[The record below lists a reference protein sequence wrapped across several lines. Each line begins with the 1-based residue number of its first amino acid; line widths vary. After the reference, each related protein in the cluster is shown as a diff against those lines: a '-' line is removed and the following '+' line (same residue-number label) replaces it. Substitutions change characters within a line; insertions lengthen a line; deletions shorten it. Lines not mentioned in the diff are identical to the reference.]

1 MVESLAMA
9 RQALQAGEME
19 VPLRTSNMTP
29 GEVVR
34 WVVKCLYMDE
44 ALPRGPLLQWFLQM
58 LVGTK
63 FGHKQLRQF
72 IESASGVYADPP
84 HSKRLNF
91 SALLEEDP
99 PGFVAFLNEE
109 DVAASLTQEVW
120 AEADKCLGRGGWPK
134 ADDASHKYYVV
145 ASWLQDTSAIFSD
158 MSFGRVLGI
167 VRCSAQKTDLLGH
180 RGGLLVPF
188 THSEECER
196 RNNAVTGQPTHVA
209 PEEAYVRTWDELRDC
224 LRILV
229 QEQRDGHLEVSQ
241 MKSLFRAHFHMELS
255 ETVFGHQCL
264 SKLLADPKLGEDFSF
279 DSAHGNRFVLKL
291 KNFAAMS
298 SGAVLE
304 NASSGTSAKLSP
316 AMRPVGAPV
325 PAFGTYAIGGNRQ
338 TRAI

>member
-145 ASWLQDTSAIFSD
+145 ASWLQDISNI
-158 MSFGRVLGI
+158 
-167 VRCSAQKTDLLGH
+167 Q
-180 RGGLLVPF
+180 
-188 THSEECER
+188 
-196 RNNAVTGQPTHVA
+196 
-209 PEEAYVRTWDELRDC
+209 
-224 LRILV
+224 
-229 QEQRDGHLEVSQ
+229 
-241 MKSLFRAHFHMELS
+241 
-255 ETVFGHQCL
+255 
-264 SKLLADPKLGEDFSF
+264 
-279 DSAHGNRFVLKL
+279 
-291 KNFAAMS
+291 
-298 SGAVLE
+298 
-304 NASSGTSAKLSP
+304 
-316 AMRPVGAPV
+316 
-325 PAFGTYAIGGNRQ
+325 
-338 TRAI
+338 